1 MSYDALFQE
10 IRSLPNSMVLQ
21 VAEFVRFLRFSMNDK
36 SEAFLAEATTQTS
49 DEAAENKLAKR
60 KGGVLSDLFIAISD
74 DFDETPDCF
83 KEYM

>member
-1 MSYDALFQE
+1 MSYDALFRE
-10 IRSLPNSMVLQ
+10 ISSLPNSMVLQ

-36 SEAFLAEATTQTS
+36 NGVVATAAVTS
-49 DEAAENKLAKR
+49 DAEQAQSKLAKR
-60 KGGVLSDLFIAISD
+60 RGGILSDRFIAIAD